1 VARFAEHEFLESSAR
16 TASANSDGLR
26 VDGYAMVTI
35 MMSSTAVTGS
45 SPTVN
50 AEPEVSN
57 DNSTWFPMNVY
68 PSASDPAVMTMQLAA
83 TGQISMT
90 LPLCAKYLRVK
101 TTIGGSSTPG
111 HTFSVVANF
120 LKQPR

>member
-1 VARFAEHEFLESSAR
+1 MAKFSEHEFLASAAR
-16 TASANSDGLR
+16 TASTNSDGLR
-26 VDGYAMVTI
+26 VDGYTLVTI

-68 PSASDPAVMTMQLAA
+68 PSASDPAVMTMQLTAA
-83 TGQISMT
+83 GQISMT

-111 HTFSVVANF
+111 HTFSVVAN
-120 LKQPR
+120 LIKHR